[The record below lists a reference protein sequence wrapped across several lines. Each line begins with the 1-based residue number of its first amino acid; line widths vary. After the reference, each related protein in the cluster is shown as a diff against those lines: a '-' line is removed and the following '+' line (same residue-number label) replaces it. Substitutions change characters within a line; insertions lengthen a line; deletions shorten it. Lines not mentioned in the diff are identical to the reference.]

1 MWEIPVD
8 VKEGQI
14 AKYILAQC
22 QAHVNKPRRLYILC
36 IEYITSLQQ
45 TMGIDN
51 QNSKKISKRDM
62 LMLSYRLS

>member
-1 MWEIPVD
+1 MF
-8 VKEGQI
+8 
-14 AKYILAQC
+14 
-22 QAHVNKPRRLYILC
+22 
-36 IEYITSLQQ
+36 TSNWPDSQVHFGAVPGARQQ